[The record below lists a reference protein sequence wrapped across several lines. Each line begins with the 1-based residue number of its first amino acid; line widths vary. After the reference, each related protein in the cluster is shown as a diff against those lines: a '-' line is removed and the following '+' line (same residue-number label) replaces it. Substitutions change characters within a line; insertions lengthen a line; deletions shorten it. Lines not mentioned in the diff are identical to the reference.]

1 MTAPNFLLMHY
12 RRVLD
17 HIHEGGN
24 IYYSKERMA
33 AYCIIAKLASEERRA
48 Q

>member
-1 MTAPNFLLMHY
+1 MENLLYY
-12 RRVLD
+12 RRVMD

-24 IYYSKERMA
+24 IYYNADRMA
-33 AYCIIAKLASEERRA
+33 AYCSIAKLASEERRSE